1 MKCGL
6 IEMHYMA
13 ILFFPLCT
21 INSENIQHPIQ
32 ILHFQFIIQC
42 KQHSLNEVIMLVM
55 GSGNIHLLYHFLKII
70 IM

>member
-13 ILFFPLCT
+13 ILLFPLCT
-21 INSENIQHPIQ
+21 INNENIQHPIQ
-32 ILHFQFIIQC
+32 ILNFEFIIQC
-42 KQHSLNEVIMLVM
+42 EQHSLNEIVMLVM
-55 GSGNIHLLYHFLKII
+55 GSSNIRLIYHLSKTI